1 MNKYLKVENIVSDHG
16 NSIANQF
23 VIYDYMNNDR
33 ITFQSYNSM
42 IIEID
47 RLNKKITVGED
58 YDYSTTTGKYR
69 NIFFR
74 DYAPTTLEGLKDLK
88 ILRRAIEKGFY
99 GDYEIIAL

>member
-1 MNKYLKVENIVSDHG
+1 MSKYLTVENIVSDSG

-23 VIYDYMNNDR
+23 VLNDYENSK
-33 ITFQSYNSM
+33 TVFQSYNSM

-47 RLNKKITVGED
+47 RLNKKVTVGEY

-74 DYAPTTLEGLKDLK
+74 DYAPETLEGLKDLK
-88 ILRRAIEKGFY
+88 TLRKAIKDGFY
-99 GDYEIIAL
+99 GDYEIISL

>member
-1 MNKYLKVENIVSDHG
+1 MSKYLKVENIVSDKG

-23 VIYDYMNNDR
+23 VLNDYENSK
-33 ITFQSYNSM
+33 IVFQSYNSM

-47 RLNKKITVGED
+47 RLNKKVTVGED
-58 YDYSTTTGKYR
+58 WNYSMTTGKYR

-74 DYAPTTLEGLKDLK
+74 DYAPNELYYLKDRKELEK
-88 ILRRAIEKGFY
+88 AIKDGFY

>member
-1 MNKYLKVENIVSDHG
+1 MSKYLTVENIVSDHG

-23 VIYDYMNNDR
+23 VLNDYENSKVV
-33 ITFQSYNSM
+33 FQSYNSM

-58 YDYSTTTGKYR
+58 YDYSVTTGKYR

-74 DYAPTTLEGLKDLK
+74 DYAPQTLEGLKDLK
-88 ILRRAIEKGFY
+88 TLRKAINDGFY